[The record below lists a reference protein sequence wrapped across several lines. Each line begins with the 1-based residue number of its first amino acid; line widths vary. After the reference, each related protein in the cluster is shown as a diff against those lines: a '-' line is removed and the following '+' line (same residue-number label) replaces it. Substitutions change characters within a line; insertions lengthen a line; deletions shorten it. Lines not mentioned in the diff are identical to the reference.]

1 MGLPDAFDDLRD
13 KRMWVAWADEGGRKV
28 PKSPHGGNARSND
41 PSTWGTY
48 AEAEAA
54 RAKNGYSGVGLMLTD
69 GYIGIDLDGAVEDG
83 AIADWAQEII
93 DGLDSYAEL
102 SPSGTGVHV
111 IGWSNVEQVGP
122 IGRNNR
128 RGVEVYNH
136 GRYFTVTGDAV
147 NDAPIMDVTPDIEE
161 FIYAHFPGESP
172 DQAIRRRVGNLARDQ
187 VKRMANRTMAENCAR
202 DGVRYARVPRG
213 TETCGFCLMLASR
226 GFAYTTPE
234 AAQHSHDGCDCK
246 VVPGFEDTEVEG
258 YDLSPMLDAYS
269 DCCETL
275 GGRQGIRRMWDA
287 LPDDERTRRIAKH
300 GGSESDAFDS
310 FAARQVSKEIETRDP
325 EWFRTGKA
333 PEVDY
338 SLSPREERGRLASP
352 GDYSDE
358 NIIEKGN
365 EWRDLFAIDTL
376 QRGGFRISTRPS
388 KALGSDGAEVD
399 GVTCPDIN
407 IGDEIWE
414 IKSPPPQRKPVKD
427 GNELDYIGQQMR
439 RAKHNFSNVY
449 DPDLMDGVGE
459 HSPKKVVLNLYYH
472 PSPVPLSSERFRN
485 KLVGEM
491 RRYGIDEVLVIDG
504 DGSMMRFFKK

>member
-83 AIADWAQEII
+83 AVAGWAQEII
-93 DGLDSYAEL
+93 DSLDSYAEL

-128 RGVEVYNH
+128 RGVEAYNH

-172 DQAIRRRVGNLARDQ
+172 EQAVRRRVGNLARDQ

-213 TETCGFCLMLASR
+213 AETCGFCIMLASR
-226 GFAYTTPE
+226 GFVYTTPE
-234 AAQHSHDGCDCK
+234 AASHAHDGCDCK
-246 VVPGFEDTEVEG
+246 VVPGFDGTEVEG
-258 YDLSPMLDAYS
+258 YDPDSMYDLYREAR
-269 DCCETL
+269 ERA
-275 GGRQGIRRMWDA
+275 GRKTDHEISR
-287 LPDDERTRRIAKH
+287 
-300 GGSESDAFDS
+300 
-310 FAARQVSKEIETRDP
+310 EIESILVERDAMLNKRSRLGTRADP
-325 EWFRTGKA
+325 AVEYYGSA
-333 PEVDY
+333 ESENPERLSEIMRDLESEGVRISVGPRGRENIGYSPASGGDPSTATVHATEGM
-338 SLSPREERGRLASP
+338 SLSAWEHEYAHFLFDREHGYP
-352 GDYSDE
+352 GTIRSLFDAEYRRRSEETAYGTEIDMARK
-358 NIIEKGN
+358 KGN
-365 EWRDLFAIDTL
+365 
-376 QRGGFRISTRPS
+376 
-388 KALGSDGAEVD
+388 
-399 GVTCPDIN
+399 
-407 IGDEIWE
+407 
-414 IKSPPPQRKPVKD
+414 
-427 GNELDYIGQQMR
+427 NEL
-439 RAKHNFSNVY
+439 
-449 DPDLMDGVGE
+449 VGKLE
-459 HSPKKVVLNLYYH
+459 ALLAEEV
-472 PSPVPLSSERFRN
+472 ERIVN
-485 KLVGEM
+485 P
-491 RRYGIDEVLVIDG
+491 
-504 DGSMMRFFKK
+504 